1 MLFTIL
7 FDFLS
12 PYVKKSIK
20 LSLKDELLLCL
31 MKLRL
36 SLMNEDL
43 AYWFAVA
50 KSTVSRIFHK
60 WLDVMYV
67 RMKPCIHWPDKE
79 TVRQTLPNVFVK
91 HFQSVRCIIDCSEI
105 FIERPTSFKARVQT
119 YSNYKKHNTVK
130 FLIGITP
137 AGVICYLSKCWGGRV
152 SDKELTKE

>member
-1 MLFTIL
+1 MKSRKMHSKEIKLRVTAALIEDSDVRTKFYTGLPTYMLFTIL

-36 SLMNEDL
+36 NLMNEDL
-43 AYWFAVA
+43 AYRFAVA

-60 WLDVMYV
+60 LLDVMYV
-67 RMKPCIHWPDKE
+67 RMKPCIRWPDKE
-79 TVRQTLPNVFVK
+79 TVRQTSPNVFVK

-105 FIERPTSFKARVQT
+105 FIE
-119 YSNYKKHNTVK
+119 
-130 FLIGITP
+130 
-137 AGVICYLSKCWGGRV
+137 
-152 SDKELTKE
+152 